1 MTRRRG
7 RDSVTEF
14 DKGNLCM
21 KLLLIGSGGREHA
34 ISHKLIQSPRL
45 EHLFV
50 APGNGGTARLPKCE
64 NVPID
69 ASRIDDLVAFACT
82 HTIDLTLVGPEAPLV
97 DGVVDAFQA
106 AGLRIFGPTRAAAQ
120 LEGSKAFSKQFME
133 RWKIPTGQAGIF
145 DDFDDAMRYMRT
157 IDHVPVVKAS
167 GLAAG
172 KGVLIP
178 TTIEAAADAVRSMLL
193 DRRFG
198 DAGATVLIEE
208 RLRGPELSV
217 LAFCDGKRCVIM
229 PTAQDHKRL
238 LDNDRGPNTGGMGA
252 FSPSALA
259 TPALL
264 ADIERTILQPTLDG
278 MAAEGSPYV
287 GVLYAGLML
296 TPQGPRVLEF
306 NCRLGDPETQ
316 VILPL
321 LESDLLTVVDA
332 CIDGALDTI
341 DVRWRSDAAV
351 TVVMA
356 SEGYPDEYRTGLEIF
371 GIEEAE
377 ATGCIVYHAGTR
389 LKDERLITVG
399 GRVLSVTAT
408 GRAVDQAARRAY
420 NGIKR
425 IRFAGAQYRRDIG
438 GDFTPPPRK
447 PARAPSRPSTRRTH
461 QPRTAK

>member
-1 MTRRRG
+1 
-7 RDSVTEF
+7 
-14 DKGNLCM
+14 M
-21 KLLLIGSGGREHA
+21 KLLLIGGGGREHA
-34 ISHKLIQSPRL
+34 LAHKFTQSSAL
-45 EHLFV
+45 DHLYV

-64 NVPID
+64 NVPIETSSMD
-69 ASRIDDLVAFACT
+69 KLVDFGRT
-82 HTIDLTLVGPEAPLV
+82 HAIDLTIVGPEAPLV

-120 LEGSKAFSKQFME
+120 LEGSKAFSKRFME
-133 RWKIPTGQAGIF
+133 RWNIPTGQAGIF

-157 IDHVPVVKAS
+157 IDHIPVVKAS

-178 TTIEAAADAVRSMLL
+178 TTIETAADAVRSMLL

-198 DAGATVLIEE
+198 EAGATVLIEE
-208 RLRGPELSV
+208 KLRGPELSV
-217 LAFCDGKRCVIM
+217 LAFCDGKRCAIM

-259 TPALL
+259 TPELL
-264 ADIERTILQPTLDG
+264 AEIERTILQPTLDG
-278 MAAEGSPYV
+278 MADEGVPYV

-321 LESDLLTVVDA
+321 LESDLLDVLNA
-332 CIDGALDTI
+332 CIDGALDKI
-341 DVRWRSDAAV
+341 EVRWRNDAAV

-377 ATGCIVYHAGTR
+377 TAGCTVYHAGTR
-389 LKDERLITVG
+389 LKDGRLITVG

-420 NGIKR
+420 NGVKR
-425 IRFAGAQYRRDIG
+425 IRFAGAHYRRDIG
-438 GDFTPPPRK
+438 GIFTPPPRK
-447 PARAPSRPSTRRTH
+447 PTRPQSRPSNRRTNR
-461 QPRTAK
+461 PRTAN

>member
-1 MTRRRG
+1 
-7 RDSVTEF
+7 
-14 DKGNLCM
+14 M

-34 ISHKLIQSPRL
+34 IAHKLTQSPTL
-45 EHLFV
+45 DHLYL
-50 APGNGGTARLPKCE
+50 APGNGGTARLHKCE

-69 ASRIDDLVAFACT
+69 ASHIDDLVDFGRT
-82 HTIDLTLVGPEAPLV
+82 HEIDLTIVGPEAPLV

-106 AGLRIFGPTRAAAQ
+106 AGLHIFGPSRAAAQ
-120 LEGSKAFSKQFME
+120 LEGSKAFSKRFME
-133 RWKIPTGQAGIF
+133 RWQIPTGQAGIF

-178 TTIEAAADAVRSMLL
+178 PTIEAAADAVRNMLL

-198 DAGATVLIEE
+198 EAGATVLIEE
-208 RLRGPELSV
+208 KLRGPELSV
-217 LAFCDGKRCVIM
+217 LAFCDGQRCAIM

-259 TPALL
+259 TPELL
-264 ADIERTILQPTLDG
+264 AEIERTILQPTLDG
-278 MAAEGSPYV
+278 MAAEGTPYV

-321 LESDLLTVVDA
+321 LESDLLDVINA
-332 CIDGALDTI
+332 CIDGTLDKI
-341 DVRWRSDAAV
+341 EVRWRSDAAV

-371 GIEEAE
+371 GIDEAE
-377 ATGCIVYHAGTR
+377 ATGCTVYHAGTR
-389 LKDERLITVG
+389 FKDERLITVG
-399 GRVLSVTAT
+399 GRVLSITAT

-420 NGIKR
+420 NGVKR
-425 IRFAGAQYRRDIG
+425 IRFAGAHYRRDIG
-438 GDFTPPPRK
+438 GIFTPPPRK
-447 PARAPSRPSTRRTH
+447 PTRPQSRPSKRRPSR
-461 QPRTAK
+461 PRTAK

>member
-1 MTRRRG
+1 
-7 RDSVTEF
+7 
-14 DKGNLCM
+14 M
-21 KLLLIGSGGREHA
+21 KLFLIGGGGREHA
-34 ISHKLIQSPRL
+34 IAHKLIQSPAL
-45 EHLFV
+45 DHLYV

-64 NVPID
+64 NVAID
-69 ASRIDDLVAFACT
+69 ASHINALVEFGRT
-82 HTIDLTLVGPEAPLV
+82 HAIDLTIVGPEAPLV
-97 DGVVDAFQA
+97 DGIVDAFQA

-120 LEGSKAFSKQFME
+120 LEGSKAFSKRFME
-133 RWKIPTGQAGIF
+133 RWQIPTGEAGIF

-157 IDHVPVVKAS
+157 LDHVPVVKAS

-198 DAGATVLIEE
+198 DASTTVLIEE
-208 RLRGPELSV
+208 KLRGPEISV
-217 LAFCDGKRCVIM
+217 LAFCDGKRCTIM

-259 TPALL
+259 TPELL
-264 ADIERTILQPTLDG
+264 AQIEQTVLQPTLDG
-278 MAAEGSPYV
+278 MAAEGTPYV
-287 GVLYAGLML
+287 GILYAGLML

-306 NCRLGDPETQ
+306 NCRFGDPETQ

-321 LESDLLTVVDA
+321 LESDLLDVVNA
-332 CIDGALDTI
+332 CIDGALDRIT
-341 DVRWRSDAAV
+341 VAWRNDAAV
-351 TVVMA
+351 TIVMA

-377 ATGCIVYHAGTR
+377 STGCTVYHAGTR
-389 LKDERLITVG
+389 LKDNRLITVG

-408 GRAVDQAARRAY
+408 GHAVDQAARRAY
-420 NGIKR
+420 NGVKR
-425 IRFAGAQYRRDIG
+425 IRFAGAHYRRDIG
-438 GDFTPPPRK
+438 GTFTPPPRK
-447 PARAPSRPSTRRTH
+447 PARPKSQPTNRRSSRPSTGR
-461 QPRTAK
+461 